1 MKSVRKGVR
10 ICRENKVDIILA
22 VGGGSSIDCSKAI
35 AGAYYYE
42 DDAWNIVIDPRKVI
56 KVLLQNE

>member
-35 AGAYYYE
+35 EGAYYYE
-42 DDAWNIVIDPRKVI
+42 GDAWNIVIDPRKVI